1 MSALPSSA
9 VSIGNGEITIAADLL
24 APKLGLSVE
33 ALNSEMRRG
42 YVYNVTEQGIDD
54 DAGRTRFTFG
64 YRTRS
69 WTVVVEPDRTLVE
82 TPSPANKA
90 SPAKKD
96 RVSLLELVRKAS

>member
-42 YVYNVTEQGIDD
+42 YVYNVIERGIDE
-54 DAGRTRFTFG
+54 DAGRTRLTFG

-69 WTVVVEPDRTLVE
+69 GTVVVEPDRTLVE

-96 RVSLLELVRKAS
+96 RVSLLALVRKAS